1 MSERYKLIQGV
12 WHVPTADEQRGAA
25 ERCAQQAIDD
35 TARWERK
42 RAVAGSLRALLL
54 AEARD
59 RHNAE

>member
-1 MSERYKLIQGV
+1 MRYELEQGI
-12 WHVPTADEQRGAA
+12 WHVPTPKEQCEASL
-25 ERCAQQAIDD
+25 RCEAQGVLDA
-35 TARWERK
+35 ARWARK